1 MPKMLATLIDRCLFT
16 VFFILGLQL
25 PEFMQQYMQR
35 LSGHL
40 HEAHYQLDQFQAIA
54 DSQFQGNLQALI
66 ERYQSNSDNVFQQT
80 GQMIE
85 NLVLRIDGFNQ
96 SLTNLQQGDYL
107 NRLYYFVTQ
116 IDPELATATLKQY
129 QLAVPL
135 DMHALATGA
144 SFAIVLLLLISLLA
158 VVFKRLIRRFSTDNQ
173 VITRGPLT

>member
-54 DSQFQGNLQALI
+54 DNQFQGNLLALI
-66 ERYQSNSDNVFQQT
+66 ERYQSNSDDVFQQT

-85 NLVLRIDGFNQ
+85 NLMLRIEGFNQ

-107 NRLYYFVTQ
+107 NRLYYFITQ
-116 IDPELATATLKQY
+116 IDPELATATLRQY

-144 SFAIVLLLLISLLA
+144 TFAIVLLLLGNLLA
-158 VVFKRLIRRFSTDNQ
+158 IAVKRLIRRLSANNQ
-173 VITRGPLT
+173 IITRGPLT